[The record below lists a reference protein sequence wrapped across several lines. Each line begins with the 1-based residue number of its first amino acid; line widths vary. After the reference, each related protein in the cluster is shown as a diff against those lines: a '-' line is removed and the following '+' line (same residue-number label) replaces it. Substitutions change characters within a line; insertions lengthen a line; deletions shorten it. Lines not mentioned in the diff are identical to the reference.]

1 MITVLKENIPHGP
14 FSRAEIEEK
23 LARGEITPDSLAF
36 VEGLAQWTPLRDVLA
51 RMDAA
56 ARPLHMPPPPPIAT
70 IPIGTGYATAGPIHP
85 PGAMPIG
92 TCYSYA
98 ATMQPPSHLVYAG
111 FWLRFVAIFID
122 GIILS
127 PLVFVYIGIYFAAS
141 AGDQSVRMTLDAV
154 LFVGW
159 VIIGVSQWLYFAL
172 LESSRRQ
179 ATLGKQL
186 MGIQVTAR
194 QGTRIRFGQATG
206 RYFAKIVS
214 GFTLYIGFMMA
225 GWTQRKQALHDM
237 LADTLVVRK
246 PDA

>member
-1 MITVLKENIPHGP
+1 MITVLKENVPHGP

-23 LARGEITPDSLAF
+23 LARGEITPYSLAF

-51 RMDAA
+51 RIDAA
-56 ARPLHMPPPPPIAT
+56 ARPPAPPPVPT
-70 IPIGTGYATAGPIHP
+70 MPIGTGYATAGPVHP
-85 PGAMPIG
+85 VGAMPIG
-92 TCYSYA
+92 SGYSYA

-122 GIILS
+122 SIILS
-127 PLVFVYIGIYFAAS
+127 PLVFIYVGIDMAAD
-141 AGDQSVRMTLDAV
+141 AATDQSAKVALYGV
-154 LFVGW
+154 LLVWWLIVVG
-159 VIIGVSQWLYFAL
+159 GQWLYFAL
-172 LESSRRQ
+172 LESSRHQ

-186 MGIQVTAR
+186 MGLLVTDR
-194 QGTRIRFGQATG
+194 QGNRIRFGQATG

-246 PDA
+246 PSA